1 MRIKRGVIKKKA
13 HKKILKLAKGY
24 KGARSRRFKTANEA
38 VMHAGKYSYRDRK
51 QRKRDFRKLWI
62 ERINA
67 AVRNLGLSYSKFINL
82 LRKNNIKIDRKNLQ
96 LLAVENFD
104 VFSKLIEQLQNKELV
119 LNR

>member
-24 KGARSRRFKTANEA
+24 KGVRSRRFKTANEA
-38 VMHAGKYSYRDRK
+38 VMHAGKYAYRDRK
-51 QRKRDFRKLWI
+51 QKKRDFRKLWI

-67 AVRNLGLSYSKFINL
+67 AVRQFNLSYSKFINL
-82 LRKNNIKIDRKNLQ
+82 LKKNNVKIDRKNLQ
-96 LLAVENFD
+96 LLAVENFE

-119 LNR
+119 LNK